1 LRKDFRRLKTNILSL
16 LLIREAK
23 MDSIQG
29 QGGLNITLDKNLKS
43 LSENETLPY
52 LKSLKGRLDN
62 LSSVLESEDDGF
74 VTYYVNIIRDNI
86 ECFELKYQLTGN
98 DKIDFPLT
106 IVPENS
112 GFPTEKDFFL
122 LEKNKE
128 EANEVLKILPERAE
142 IIDKVRRAILRDGSY
157 ANAQVLLKRHNFYS
171 KISESQIPESQILS
185 GYHLNET
192 KFVKK
197 SKGRRLY
204 TLEWTCIERDSK
216 IPILYR
222 MCSTQDERRE
232 PLDKARNARLETM
245 IYQTQMLSVNL
256 ASFAALIDNEIE
268 EIHPKLLERYKIG
281 PFFNSFTENGK
292 KMNDLLQKDENPSLL
307 KYTVERVVSERVK
320 EYGNWFEKIRGKKT
334 EREIFGPIDSEEKI
348 ITSFRIKQ
356 GLSGKDEYDNPC
368 RIYGVT
374 KEGNIT
380 G

>member
-1 LRKDFRRLKTNILSL
+1 MASS
-16 LLIREAK
+16 
-23 MDSIQG
+23 DSTVEQG
-29 QGGLNITLDKNLKS
+29 KFNITLDKNLKS
-43 LSENETLPY
+43 LSENEILPY

-86 ECFELKYQLTGN
+86 ECLELKYQLTGN
-98 DKIDFPLT
+98 DKIDFALT

-128 EANEVLKILPERAE
+128 EAEDVLKILPERPE
-142 IIDKVRRAILRDGSY
+142 IIDKARRAILRDGSY

-171 KISESQIPESQILS
+171 KISESQILS
-185 GYHLNET
+185 SYHMNET
-192 KFVKK
+192 KLVKK
-197 SKGRRLY
+197 SRGRRLY

-232 PLDKARNARLETM
+232 PLDRARNARLETM
-245 IYQTQMLSVNL
+245 IYQTQMSSVNL

-292 KMNDLLQKDENPSLL
+292 KMNDILQKDENPSLL
-307 KYTVERVVSERVK
+307 KYTVERVVSERVSK
-320 EYGNWFEKIRGKKT
+320 YGNWLEKIIGKKT
-334 EREIFGPIDSEEKI
+334 EREIFGPVDSEEKI